1 MHFFDLID
9 ACRRQ
14 RPFVP
19 FRITTSAGTVL
30 SVADPS
36 LLTLDKADSII
47 RVMLRN
53 AEGHW
58 MDVAIRG
65 SQVAS
70 FEVPSTLFGD
80 DGSHTLQGAK
90 P

>member
-9 ACRRQ
+9 LSLCQ

-19 FRITTSAGTVL
+19 FRITTSAGTIL
-30 SVADPS
+30 PVADSS
-36 LLTLDKADSII
+36 LLTLDKADSI
-47 RVMLRN
+47 LRLLHRD
-53 AEGHW
+53 ADGVW
-58 MDVAIRG
+58 TDVAVRG

-70 FEVPSTLFGD
+70 FEVPAMLYGD
-80 DGSHTLQGAK
+80 DGFEPSEELH

>member
-1 MHFFDLID
+1 MHFFDLLD
-9 ACRRQ
+9 DCLRR

-30 SVADPS
+30 SVADPN
-36 LLTLDKADSII
+36 LLTADKADSIL
-47 RVMLRN
+47 RVMNRSTD
-53 AEGHW
+53 GIW
-58 MDVAIRG
+58 TDVTIRG

-70 FEVPSTLFGD
+70 FEVASPLYGD
-80 DGSHTLQGAK
+80 DGTHTLQEAK